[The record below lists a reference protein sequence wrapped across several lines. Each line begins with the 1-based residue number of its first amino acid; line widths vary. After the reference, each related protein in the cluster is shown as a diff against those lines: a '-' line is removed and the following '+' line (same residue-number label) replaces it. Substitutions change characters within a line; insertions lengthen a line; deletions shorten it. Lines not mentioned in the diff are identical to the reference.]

1 MQEAGITLMRRLY
14 RSIHLIISFLLAA
27 AIAACGGT
35 ETSDHP
41 DVDAATANDCSDPA
55 LREAVEGFGRAL
67 QQVSLLAP
75 DRLLEASLREHYA
88 AFVTPALLQQW
99 TSDPALAPGRLTSSP
114 WPDRI
119 EIESITREAETCVVR
134 GSVVYATSADTA
146 MNVDGAGSDA
156 LREDVALRLVHDDGW
171 RISAFQRDD
180 DGSRADA
187 GDAANADG
195 GHDGDAGAAAGTRD
209 EEALSGTTPEHAADI
224 IRRYYSAI
232 AARDFVAAYRLW
244 SDDGAA
250 SGQSLDEFRRGY
262 ARTAR
267 VQADVGTPMDV
278 EGAAGSVYVKVP
290 VVVRAVTESG
300 EAQHFAGTYTLRR
313 SIVDGAS
320 REQRA
325 WRIYDA
331 AIFATPA
338 DSAAAGM

>member
-1 MQEAGITLMRRLY
+1 MRRLY
-14 RSIHLIISFLLAA
+14 RSVHLIVSFLLAA

-35 ETSDHP
+35 ETSDRP
-41 DVDAATANDCSDPA
+41 DVDAATATDCSDPA
-55 LREAVEGFGRAL
+55 LRETVEGFGRAL

-119 EIESITREAETCVVR
+119 EIESITRDAEKCVVR
-134 GSVVYATSADTA
+134 GFVVYATSADSA
-146 MNVDGAGSDA
+146 MNMDGAGSDA
-156 LREDVALRLVHDDGW
+156 LREDVALRLVHDDRW
-171 RISAFQRDD
+171 RISAFQRED

-187 GDAANADG
+187 GDAANAGADG
-195 GHDGDAGAAAGTRD
+195 EHGGDRRAAAGTPD
-209 EEALSGTTPEHAADI
+209 EEALSGTTPEHAADV

-250 SGQSLDEFRRGY
+250 SGQSPDEFRRGY

-300 EAQHFAGTYTLRR
+300 EAQHFVGTYTLRR
-313 SIVDGAS
+313 SNVDGAS

-331 AIFATPA
+331 AILAAPA